1 MWGWIARGAWYVVK
15 KLPTKELQKKALAPG
30 LFTTREAAIGAGKRY
45 WSKMKGGP
53 PQKKAITTS
62 DKVRKPGPAKQK
74 YTKEKGDDPDPRI
87 ASDDMKIGAAVRSGK
102 YVRKQDGGVD
112 TGATLKAFNKSK
124 RPSISMWSNKPGARL
139 EKGKWKETTDFVEFA
154 EDNIKPPGKGQYW
167 VSPLARQVLRAAKNP
182 PANQAGTVKDRLRS
196 VKPPKKKRKGGVTKN
211 YVRGGSVRS
220 PQRGI

>member
-1 MWGWIARGAWYVVK
+1 MWGWVFRGGVYAVK
-15 KLPTKELQKKALAPG
+15 KLVTKELQKKALAPG
-30 LFTTREAAIGAGKRY
+30 VFKTRGAAINAGKRY
-45 WSKMKGGP
+45 WNKMDGGP
-53 PQKKAITTS
+53 PQ
-62 DKVRKPGPAKQK
+62 RKPVKQK

-87 ASDDMKIGAAVRSGK
+87 VSDDMKIGAAVRSGK
-102 YVRKQDGGVD
+102 YVRKQDGGID

-124 RPSISMWSNKPGARL
+124 RPSISME
-139 EKGKWKETTDFVEFA
+139 EKGRFKETTDFVVFA